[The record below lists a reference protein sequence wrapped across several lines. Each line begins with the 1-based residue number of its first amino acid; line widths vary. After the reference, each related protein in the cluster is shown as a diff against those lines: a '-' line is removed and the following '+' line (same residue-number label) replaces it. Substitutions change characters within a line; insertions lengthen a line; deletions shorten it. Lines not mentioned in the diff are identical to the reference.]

1 MPSRFFL
8 NYAVTNILVNE
19 IRDGFNK
26 DHDLYRTDNDV
37 QTRIKIPKVLDG
49 WNYTLR
55 EFPCIIIPSVPGTN
69 RRMGI
74 GDFAPTP
81 YFGVSA
87 TEDQTVATPTYRKF
101 IVSGL
106 LYTGVVL
113 NGTYSGDPSTSPSSW
128 SVQVKEETV
137 GSITR
142 KYIEITGSAVG
153 PNATYPRENYSFLS
167 TTSPTAEQYGG
178 FFDLRPEIFVV
189 TLSQIEREII
199 LDKLWAMLWFSK
211 KRELLY
217 KGVVVLDVSY
227 GGATQEDYGADKLYI
242 GKMSLSCATE
252 FRQLVYYLDVVEG
265 IKIQGEAVLPLTI

>member
-8 NYAVTNILVNE
+8 SYAVTNILVNE
-19 IRDGFNK
+19 IRDGFTK
-26 DHDLYRTDNDV
+26 DHDLFRTDNDV
-37 QTRIKIPKVLDG
+37 QTRIQMPKVLDG

-55 EFPCIIIPSVPGTN
+55 EFPCVIIPSVPGTN

-87 TEDQTVATPTYRKF
+87 TEDQAVATTTYRKF
-101 IVSGL
+101 IVSNV
-106 LYTGVVL
+106 LYTGLIL
-113 NGTYSGDPSTSPSSW
+113 NVTYSGDDLTVPSEW
-128 SVQVKEETV
+128 SVPVKEETV
-137 GSITR
+137 GSLTR
-142 KYIEITGSAVG
+142 RYVELTGTVG
-153 PNATYPRENYSFLS
+153 PNTTYPRENFSFIS
-167 TTSPTAEQYGG
+167 STSPTAEQYGG

-189 TLSQIEREII
+189 ALSQIEREIV
-199 LDKLWAMLWFSK
+199 LDKLWTMLWFSK

-227 GGATQEDYGADKLYI
+227 GGATQEDYGADKLYV

-252 FRQLVYYLDVVEG
+252 FRQLVYYLDTVEG
-265 IKIQGEAVLPLTI
+265 IKIQGEAMLPSVTI